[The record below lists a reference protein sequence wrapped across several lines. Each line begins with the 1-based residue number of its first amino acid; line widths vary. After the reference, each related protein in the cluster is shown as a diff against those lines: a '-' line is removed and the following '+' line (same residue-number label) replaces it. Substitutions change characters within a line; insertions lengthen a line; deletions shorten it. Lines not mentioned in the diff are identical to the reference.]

1 MLHGREGLRSKVSMA
16 LLPQSPGAA
25 PGQPVNP
32 VAAGI
37 APVTRFFSLLCG
49 WWLLGYSLLV
59 CADLV
64 ARRHLGVSLQGTDE
78 IGGYS
83 LAGLVAFGFAHTL
96 VVRRHS
102 RIDLFL
108 TRLPALPRAMA
119 HVVAALAIA
128 GLAAFAATRGWAEM
142 SDSIEF
148 MSVSTSPLQV
158 QLWIPQGVWFA
169 GLALF
174 AVAAVLLAV
183 HAASLLVRG
192 RVREVNAWY
201 GPPTVDEEI
210 AAETGR
216 EALR

>member
-1 MLHGREGLRSKVSMA
+1 MA
-16 LLPQSPGAA
+16 LLPTSPAGGAPAAGQSL
-25 PGQPVNP
+25 NP
-32 VAAGI
+32 VAARVV
-37 APVTRFFSLLCG
+37 PVTRFFSLLCG

-64 ARRHLGVSLQGTDE
+64 ARRYLGVSLQGTDE
-78 IGGYS
+78 IGGYT

-96 VVRRHS
+96 VVRRHT

-108 TRLPALPRAMA
+108 SHLPATPRAVA

-128 GLAAFAATRGWAEM
+128 GFASFAASRGWAEM
-142 SDSIEF
+142 ADSIEF

-158 QLWIPQGVWFA
+158 RLWIPQGVWFA

-174 AVAAVLLAV
+174 AVIAVLLAL
-183 HAASLLVRG
+183 HAASLLARG

-210 AAETGR
+210 AVETGKDV
-216 EALR
+216 LR

>member
-1 MLHGREGLRSKVSMA
+1 MA
-16 LLPQSPGAA
+16 ALPSSSTGGAPA
-25 PGQPVNP
+25 GGKSVNP
-32 VAAGI
+32 VAAGV

-64 ARRHLGVSLQGTDE
+64 ARRYLGVSLQGTDE
-78 IGGYS
+78 IGGYT

-96 VVRRHS
+96 VVRRHT

-108 TRLPALPRAMA
+108 SRLPAWPRAVA

-128 GLAAFAATRGWAEM
+128 ALAAFAASRGWAEM

-174 AVAAVLLAV
+174 AVVAVLLAL
-183 HAASLLVRG
+183 HAASLLARG

-210 AAETGR
+210 AVETGK

>member
-1 MLHGREGLRSKVSMA
+1 MA
-16 LLPQSPGAA
+16 SLSDSRA
-25 PGQPVNP
+25 PTNP
-32 VAAGI
+32 VAARLNP
-37 APVTRFFSLLCG
+37 ATRFFSLLCG

-64 ARRHLGVSLQGTDE
+64 ARRYFGVSLQGTDE
-78 IGGYS
+78 IGGYT
-83 LAGLVAFGFAHTL
+83 LAALAAFGFGHTL
-96 VVRRHS
+96 VVRRHT

-108 TRLPALPRAMA
+108 SRMPAVARSVL

-128 GLAAFAATRGWAEM
+128 AFAVFAASRGWAEVA
-142 SDSIEF
+142 DSIEF

-158 QLWIPQGVWFA
+158 PLWIPQGVWFA

-174 AVAAVLLAV
+174 GLVALVLAM
-183 HAASLLVRG
+183 HAASLLMRG

-216 EALR
+216 SKLQ